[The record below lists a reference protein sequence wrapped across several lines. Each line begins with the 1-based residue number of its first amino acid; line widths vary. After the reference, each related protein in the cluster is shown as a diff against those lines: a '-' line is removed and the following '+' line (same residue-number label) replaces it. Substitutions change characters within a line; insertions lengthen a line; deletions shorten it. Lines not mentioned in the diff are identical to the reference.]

1 MTFPELDLTCWNF
14 FVFCI
19 ISEIMKHLHFL
30 LSFVAFAT
38 PIWASQMTAR
48 EALRVVGREKGE
60 PWMSLLLEARGVQ
73 GDPQP
78 AHWALA
84 FKDAQARAGVREFVV
99 EAASGKVTEERTPL
113 EPGALRQFPAM
124 SAKSITFDS
133 GEVFKK
139 TNIEAEKQ
147 KLGFSSLTY
156 QLRQRGERPLWR
168 VQLFDA
174 GGLEVGRLEISGQ
187 DGTLVSPLRQP
198 LRPGGDSSTSAQ
210 NVQDKLLSER
220 WVEGG
225 GLFGHMQRWGESGWE
240 ATKETSGR
248 VGDSVSKFFTGR
260 PLRPEGSN

>member
-1 MTFPELDLTCWNF
+1 
-14 FVFCI
+14 
-19 ISEIMKHLHFL
+19 MKHLLFL
-30 LSFVAFAT
+30 LSFVASVT
-38 PIWASQMTAR
+38 PIWASQMTVR

-60 PWMSLLLEARGVQ
+60 PWMFLLLEARGVQ

-78 AHWALA
+78 AHWTLA

-113 EPGALRQFPAM
+113 EPGTLRQSPVM
-124 SAKSITFDS
+124 SAKSIAFDS
-133 GEVFKK
+133 GEVFQK
-139 TNIEAEKQ
+139 TNGEAQKQ

-198 LRPGGDSSTSAQ
+198 VRSGADSPASAQ
-210 NVQDKLLSER
+210 KAQDKALPER

-225 GLFGHMQRWGESGWE
+225 GLFGHMQRWGETGWE